1 MTTLVTILTPG
12 YADWETALLNAGAR
26 DYYRLETRFATPGGE
41 AVTSAGGLKVLP
53 HLAVEDIEVDRVDAI
68 LVNGGNVWS
77 TQDYPDL
84 SDLLRSAYAAGKTV
98 GGICDGVMA
107 LARAGLLD
115 SVRHTANGPES
126 LPATGYGGSAYYVG
140 SPRAILDR
148 RIVTAPGT
156 APVSFMGSVLE
167 SLGLRNGDL
176 DFYLGLYAA
185 EHQAA

>member
-1 MTTLVTILTPG
+1 MTTLLTVLTPG
-12 YADWETALLNAGAR
+12 FADWETALLNAGAR

-41 AVTSAGGLKVLP
+41 PVTSAGGLKVLP
-53 HLAVEDIEVDRVDAI
+53 DMAVEEIDIGAVDAV
-68 LVNGGNVWS
+68 LVNGGRIWS
-77 TQDYPDL
+77 SPDAPDL
-84 SDLLRSAYAAGKTV
+84 SALLNTAHAAGKTV

-115 SVRHTANGPES
+115 ATRHTANGPES
-126 LPATGYGGSAYYVG
+126 LPSTGYGGAAHYVG
-140 SPRAILDR
+140 TPRAVLDR

-156 APVSFMGSVLE
+156 APVSFMSAVFD
-167 SLGLRNGDL
+167 SLGLRTGDL

>member
-1 MTTLVTILTPG
+1 MTTLVTLLTPG
-12 YADWETALLNAGAR
+12 FADWETALLNAGAR

-41 AVTSAGGLKVLP
+41 PVTSAGGLKVIP
-53 HLAVEDIEVDRVDAI
+53 HLAIEEIKVDGVDAI

-77 TQDYPDL
+77 TPDAPDI
-84 SDLLRSAYAAGKTV
+84 SEVLRSAHAGGKTV

-115 SVRHTANGPES
+115 NVRHTANGPES
-126 LPATGYGGSAYYVG
+126 LPSTGYRGAAHYVG
-140 SPRAILDR
+140 SPRAVLDR

-156 APVSFMGSVLE
+156 APVSFMGAVFE
-167 SLGLRNGDL
+167 SLGLRTGDL

-185 EHQAA
+185 EHEAA

>member
-12 YADWETALLNAGAR
+12 FADWETALLNAGAR

-41 AVTSAGGLKVLP
+41 PVTSAGGLKVMP
-53 HLAVEDIEVDRVDAI
+53 HMAVEEIDVETVDAVI
-68 LVNGGNVWS
+68 VNGGNAWS
-77 TQDYPDL
+77 SQDAPDL
-84 SDLLRSAYAAGKTV
+84 SELLRRAHAAGKIV
-98 GGICDGVMA
+98 GGICDGVSA

-115 SVRHTANGPES
+115 TVRHTANGPES
-126 LPATGYGGSAYYVG
+126 LPDTGYAGEAHFVG
-140 SPRAILDR
+140 SSRAVFDG

-156 APVSFMGSVLE
+156 APVSFMGAVLE
-167 SLGLRNGDL
+167 ALGLRTGDL